1 MTREVLI
8 NAGAGEIRV
17 AVVAEGRLQE
27 LSFERTIGGED
38 GARGCHS
45 LVGDVVLG
53 RVSRVMTGMQAAFV
67 DVGLERAGFLALR
80 EVLVLAKTPS
90 DDTQISDC
98 LREGEALLV
107 QVIKD
112 TLGEKGTRLT
122 AGITL
127 AGRMLVM
134 TPGQPGL
141 ALSRRRSP
149 TKARGGSCWRWANN
163 CWRWR
168 D

>member
-45 LVGDVVLG
+45 LVGDIILG
-53 RVSRVMTGMQAAFV
+53 RVSRVMAGMQAAFV

-80 EVLVLAKTPS
+80 EAAILAKKSAPAKTPS

-98 LREGEALLV
+98 
-107 QVIKD
+107 
-112 TLGEKGTRLT
+112 
-122 AGITL
+122 
-127 AGRMLVM
+127 
-134 TPGQPGL
+134 
-141 ALSRRRSP
+141 
-149 TKARGGSCWRWANN
+149 
-163 CWRWR
+163 
-168 D
+168 